1 MNRSCS
7 DSSGFL
13 NAKGVGHSV
22 NETANEE
29 FFLMFFIGL
38 LEADLRTPSEGANK
52 GIKLPNIQN
61 GFRNLIE
68 GDAVFP
74 IIRVE
79 TLQNQNW

>member
-1 MNRSCS
+1 
-7 DSSGFL
+7 
-13 NAKGVGHSV
+13 
-22 NETANEE
+22 
-29 FFLMFFIGL
+29 MFFIGL